1 MAMTYGTTPLDA
13 YLPAPPAGTIVLLDA
28 AAESEGEWLLHEVVA
43 AHDTVQIHGRT
54 ADAELAEE
62 ITRAEYDRSVILD
75 DTGEWESS
83 VTTRTQYLS
92 DQPDTQTQT
101 ETETAIDADP
111 ETDPDVWV
119 IDGLTRLTAE
129 AGPPLTP
136 VMTELSHAAAT
147 ADGYV
152 FVYAPTLSVGPG
164 NRPIPHQITQRADV
178 IADVQVSKTTS
189 STNQEFYISQATYAP
204 PMRTHRRLRFDD
216 NRADVDTTR
225 DIS

>member
-43 AHDTVQIHGRT
+43 AHDTVHIHGRT

-75 DTGEWESS
+75 DTGEWESG
-83 VTTRTQYLS
+83 VTTRTEYLS
-92 DQPDTQTQT
+92 DQPDTQT
-101 ETETAIDADP
+101 ETDP
-111 ETDPDVWV
+111 ASVPIPATDPDVWV

-129 AGPPLTP
+129 NGPPLAP
-136 VMTELSHAAAT
+136 VMAELSHAAAT

-164 NRPIPHQITQRADV
+164 SRPIPHQITQRADV

-216 NRADVDTTR
+216 NTVNVDTTR